1 MAAGAEAGKPRVR
14 EVVEAGE
21 TGADTCLEDALLPV
35 SDAASQ
41 PAPKPVVMAAWL
53 PLDMRLALL

>member
-1 MAAGAEAGKPRVR
+1 M
-14 EVVEAGE
+14 VEAGE
-21 TGADTCLEDALLPV
+21 TGADTCLEDPLLPV
-35 SDAASQ
+35 SEAPSQ